1 MKKQNERL
9 QNSLNP
15 PSEPIVHNNP
25 LSAKGSNGLLMDD
38 ITDNNKD
45 SIYQIAESKARQN
58 GANDAHVCI
67 FNEDCIDATLV
78 NEGLL

>member
-38 ITDNNKD
+38 ITD
-45 SIYQIAESKARQN
+45 IAESKARQN
-58 GANDAHVCI
+58 EANDAHVCI
-67 FNEDCIDATLV
+67 FNEDCIDATLADK
-78 NEGLL
+78 GLL